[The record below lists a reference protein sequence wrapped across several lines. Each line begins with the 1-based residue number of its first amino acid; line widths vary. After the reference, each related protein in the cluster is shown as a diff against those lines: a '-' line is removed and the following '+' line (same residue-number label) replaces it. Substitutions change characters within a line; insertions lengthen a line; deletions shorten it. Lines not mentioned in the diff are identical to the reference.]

1 MLSVT
6 QSAPYPALPVRFN
19 MAAHVL
25 AQAAALPD
33 KPALELLYLDYT
45 EVWTYSQ
52 IARAVQGVAS
62 GLLAQGLAPGDRVLM
77 RLGNSVDFPVLFLA
91 AIAAGL
97 IPVPTSAMLTGD
109 EVAKLCQLVTPALIV
124 ADAGVAVPALP
135 SCPVLPGKA
144 LTDMHSL
151 APQPLALGD
160 PNRLA
165 YIIFTSGTGGQP
177 QAVAHAHRAILGR
190 AMMLQGWYGLTPD
203 DRLLHAGAF
212 NWTYTLGTGLMDPW
226 TMGATALIPAPDTQ
240 AAAFPNLLDRAKA
253 TIFAAAP
260 GVYRQMLRNPL
271 PVLPDLRHGLSAG
284 EALPETTRAAWSAAT
299 GTPIFEAFGM
309 SEISTFISGSPNR
322 PAPTGSTGYAQ
333 PGRHVALLDD
343 SGQPTPIGTPGILA
357 VDRRD
362 PGLFLGYY
370 GDDDATRARFAGDWY
385 LTGDTGKMAQDGA
398 ITYLGRKDD
407 MMNAG
412 GFRVSPLEVEAAMAT
427 LPGITDCA
435 AIELEVKAGAT
446 VIALAYAAA
455 VSLPDKALADHATAT
470 LARYK
475 QPRAFYHRA
484 TLPRNA
490 NGKLNRRALRLAL
503 GLSLSQTLDPK

>member
-6 QSAPYPALPVRFN
+6 LARPFPALPASFN

-25 AQAAALPD
+25 AQAAVQPD
-33 KPALELLYLDYT
+33 KPALELLHADHA
-45 EVWTYSQ
+45 EVWTYTQ
-52 IARAVQGVAS
+52 IARAVRGVAS
-62 GLLAQGLAPGDRVLM
+62 GLLAQGLQPGDRVLM
-77 RLGNSVDFPVLFLA
+77 RLGNSVEFPVLFLA
-91 AIAAGL
+91 AITAGL
-97 IPVPTSAMLTGD
+97 IPVPTSAMLTGA
-109 EVAKLCQLVTPALIV
+109 EVTKLCQLVTPTLIV
-124 ADAGVAVPALP
+124 ADEGVPVPASP
-135 SCPVLPGKA
+135 PCPVLPASA
-144 LTDMHSL
+144 LANMHSL
-151 APQPLALGD
+151 PPTPFALGD

-190 AMMLQGWYGLTPD
+190 AMMLQGWYGLVPD

-226 TMGATALIPAPDTQ
+226 TIGATALIPAPNTD
-240 AAAFPNLLDRAKA
+240 AAVLPALLAHAKA

-260 GVYRQMLRNPL
+260 GVYRQMLRQSL
-271 PVLPDLRHGLSAG
+271 PALPNMRHGLSAG
-284 EALPETTRAAWSAAT
+284 EALPHITRDRWTAAT

-309 SEISTFISGSPNR
+309 SEISTFISGSPSR

-333 PGRHVALLDD
+333 PGRHVAILDD
-343 SGQPTPIGTPGILA
+343 TGQPTPIGIRGILA

-362 PGLFLGYY
+362 PGLFLGYF
-370 GDDDATRARFAGDWY
+370 GDEAATNARFAGDWY
-385 LTGDTGKMAQDGA
+385 LTGDTGHMAAVGA

-412 GFRVSPLEVEAAMAT
+412 GFRVSPLEVEAAMAS
-427 LPGITDCA
+427 LGGITDCA
-435 AIELEVKAGAT
+435 AIELEVKQGAT
-446 VIALAYAAA
+446 IIALVYAAPIA
-455 VSLPDKALADHATAT
+455 LPEAALAAHAAT
-470 LARYK
+470 SLARYK

-490 NGKLNRRALRLAL
+490 NGKLNRRALRLV
-503 GLSLSQTLDPK
+503 LSQTLDVQ